1 MLGKLFAIGVG
12 PGDPKLMT
20 VKAIETIQTLDVI
33 YTPQADVAKKSVA
46 LTIAEAYLPEEIRI
60 EARHFPMVNDLKS
73 KMQQW
78 ESISKEI
85 QVELEEGF
93 NVGFLT
99 LGDPSTYSTFSYL
112 LERMDFK
119 FNVEVIPGVT
129 SFAQIAAI
137 SQKPLVLDQE
147 KLCILPATA
156 SQEEIHHCIELYEN
170 LVIMKVKRHLKKIL
184 PILKAFDL
192 LGASYLISDA
202 SMPSQ
207 KIYKNL
213 ETFTGDEKLSY
224 FSTIIVQKKREEA
237 SI

>member
-1 MLGKLFAIGVG
+1 MLGKLLAIGVG

-20 VKAIETIQTLDVI
+20 LKAIETIQTLDVI

-46 LTIAEAYLPEEIRI
+46 LSIAEGYLPEDIRI
-60 EARHFPMVNDLKS
+60 EARHFPMVNDLNS
-73 KMQQW
+73 KLQQW

-85 QVELEEGF
+85 QADLEKGF

-112 LERMDFK
+112 LERIDPK
-119 FNVEVIPGVT
+119 FTVEIIPGVT

-137 SQKPLVLDQE
+137 SHKPLVLDQE
-147 KLCILPATA
+147 KLCVLPATA
-156 SQEEIHHCIELYEN
+156 SQEEIYQCIEGYEN

-184 PILKAFDL
+184 PILKALDL
-192 LGASYLISDA
+192 LGRSYLMSDA

-207 KIYKNL
+207 RIYPNL
-213 ETFTGDEKLSY
+213 ETFKGDEKLSY
-224 FSTIIVQKKREEA
+224 FSTIIVQKKREEG
-237 SI
+237 SR